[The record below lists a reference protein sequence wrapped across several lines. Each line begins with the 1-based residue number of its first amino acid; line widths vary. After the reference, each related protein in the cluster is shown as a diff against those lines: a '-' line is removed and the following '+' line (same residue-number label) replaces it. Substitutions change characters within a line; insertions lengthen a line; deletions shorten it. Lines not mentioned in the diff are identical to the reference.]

1 MPGGEEPVKWESLA
15 KELGALEQMLAI
27 VHRRDDAQRL
37 AQLVGEDCLHLSARI
52 SADSAGK
59 RCGSPLCA
67 KRCATCKP
75 IGKHSDPNGA
85 ANE

>member
-1 MPGGEEPVKWESLA
+1 MPGGGEPVKWEALA
-15 KELGALEQMLAI
+15 KELGALEQVLAI

-59 RCGSPLCA
+59 PCGSSL
-67 KRCATCKP
+67 CATCKP